1 MRIRDQWKKLLLA
14 PPAAAGEEGEVEGRV
29 AVLYH
34 YRHSLVG
41 GRGLDAGDKQN
52 VKGETL
58 LGNPICYRYRICIGV
73 GFVYKE
79 SNYR

>member
-1 MRIRDQWKKLLLA
+1 
-14 PPAAAGEEGEVEGRV
+14 
-29 AVLYH
+29 LYH

>member
-1 MRIRDQWKKLLLA
+1 MEEA
-14 PPAAAGEEGEVEGRV
+14 PPRPAAASEEGEVEGRV

-58 LGNPICYRYRICIGV
+58 LGNPICYRRGV
-73 GFVYKE
+73 TGIEFV
-79 SNYR
+79 